1 MPHRMDDFLLIFRI
15 VAFYYTIH
23 FIKKKKKSKIQES
36 LVEGAGKLTIAQ
48 EELLEKNRNL
58 TGQLCGNLF
67 SVNMK

>member
-23 FIKKKKKSKIQES
+23 FKKKSKIQES
-36 LVEGAGKLTIAQ
+36 LVKGAGKLTIAQ

>member
-23 FIKKKKKSKIQES
+23 FKKKKKSKIQET